1 MAKKPFINKY
11 GFVEYPFLHD
21 TRKGKNWW
29 FFNLLE
35 DHLKRRARHKH
46 GREYTREH
54 MDEDLMKILPTT
66 NLKLFVLLPS
76 GMGMEFKL
84 IGKYK
89 TPDLIHIEDPNP
101 YLEEKYGGGKF
112 KMNIYHEGTFAG
124 TENYKTH
131 GDPKWVEIP
140 DDVATG

>member
-21 TRKGKNWW
+21 DRKSQNWW
-29 FFNLLE
+29 FWNLL
-35 DHLKRRARHKH
+35 DDYLKRRARQNK
-46 GREYTREH
+46 GQDYTRED
-54 MDEDLMKILPTT
+54 MDEDFKRILPET
-66 NLKLFVLLPS
+66 NLKIFVLLPV

-84 IGKYK
+84 IGKYE
-89 TPDLIHIEDPNP
+89 TPELIEIEDPVP
-101 YLEEKYGGGKF
+101 YIENKYGGGKF
-112 KMNIYHEGTFAG
+112 KVNIYHKGTFAG

-140 DDVATG
+140 DDNPLA

>member
-21 TRKGKNWW
+21 QRKGKNWW

-35 DHLKRRARHKH
+35 EHLKRRAKHKI
-46 GREYTREH
+46 GKDYTRE
-54 MDEDLMKILPTT
+54 DLDKDMMELLPATC
-66 NLKLFVLLPS
+66 LRFYVLLPV

-84 IGKYK
+84 IGKYE
-89 TPDLIHIEDPNP
+89 TPELIHLEDPVP
-101 YLEEKYGGGKF
+101 YIEETYGGGKF
-112 KMNIYHEGTFAG
+112 KVNIFHEGTFAG

-140 DDVATG
+140 DDKLA